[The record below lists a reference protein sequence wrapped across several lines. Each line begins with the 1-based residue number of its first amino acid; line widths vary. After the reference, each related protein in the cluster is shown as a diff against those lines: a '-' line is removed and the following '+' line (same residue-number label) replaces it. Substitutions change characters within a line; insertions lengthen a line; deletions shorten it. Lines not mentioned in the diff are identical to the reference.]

1 MKISYN
7 PTILAAGGICVIVA
21 LFVICGCFFTPK
33 EVADAG
39 VCDLLTPEIV
49 KFYEEEIAKEQVLSS
64 KSEQNVKTIAT
75 RFGIDEQKAKCAIL
89 LFDLSKRTGG
99 GITFPEIANMSEFR
113 MLVFAKQ
120 RGEIYG
126 KTLGKED
133 KEELKQK
140 ASDLLGIRL

>member
-1 MKISYN
+1 MKNSYK
-7 PTILAAGGICVIVA
+7 PTILAAGGICLVVA
-21 LFVICGCFFTPK
+21 LFVICGCFAAPR

-39 VCDLLTPEIV
+39 ICDLLTPEIV

-64 KSEQNVKTIAT
+64 KSEQNVKAIAI

-89 LFDLSKRTGG
+89 LFDFSKRTGG
-99 GITFPEIANMSEFR
+99 GITFPEIADMSEFK
-113 MLVFAKQ
+113 MLAFAKQ

-126 KTLGKED
+126 QTLDKED

-140 ASDLLGIRL
+140 ASALLGIRL